1 MKTTLAL
8 ATLLG
13 FAAVNAQAVTVG
25 VDLSQGGFE
34 SNTAI
39 IHAEGTEVAVGAG
52 EVTVDY
58 AVGTNL
64 SVGDT
69 VSGVNQFQA
78 GVDLA
83 AGLYNSFLI
92 HFDPLT
98 ASGSDIQTF
107 DFDTDIV
114 AIIVSNGAGSGNV
127 ADGTT
132 DQLLNIS
139 DLVFGVGDTYEQ
151 TISRR
156 SEGNDSITLLSGN
169 SLTVDLRTSGNFID
183 NVRVITEVAAVPV
196 PASLPLLLAGFGG
209 LAALRKRRKA
219 A

>member
-8 ATLLG
+8 AAVLG
-13 FAAVNAQAVTVG
+13 LSAVNAQAATVG

-34 SNTAI
+34 SATAI

-52 EVTVDY
+52 DVTVDY

-69 VSGVNQFQA
+69 VSGVSQFSS

-92 HFDPLT
+92 HFDPLA
-98 ASGSDIQTF
+98 ASGSDIRTF
-107 DFDTDIV
+107 DFDTNIV
-114 AIIVSNGAGSGNV
+114 AIIVSNGAGQGNT

-132 DQLLNIS
+132 DQLLNMS

-156 SEGNDSITLLSGN
+156 SENNDSFTLGAAN

-209 LAALRKRRKA
+209 LAALRKRSKA